1 MKHTNMQKNA
11 AWILCLL
18 ATLIIR
24 PAAQV
29 ESDAA
34 KVRGFENQ
42 LMNSYKQRE
51 VKLLASLLDEDFV
64 ITFEDGSTY
73 SKTGYISYSAAPSV
87 RIDVA
92 EMSDVKTRMHGD
104 TAILTGEYHE
114 RGEDKGKSYEFN
126 DRFTD
131 VWIKKGG
138 KWLLVAS
145 HYGVPFKK

>member
-1 MKHTNMQKNA
+1 MRKNA
-11 AWILCLL
+11 FWILCLL
-18 ATLIIR
+18 AILILR

-34 KVRGFENQ
+34 KVRALETQ
-42 LMNSYKQRE
+42 LMNFYKQRE
-51 VKLLASLLDEDFV
+51 IKLLASLLDEDFV

-73 SKTGYISYSAAPSV
+73 SKTGYISYSATPSV
-87 RIDVA
+87 RIDVV
-92 EMSDVKTRMHGD
+92 EMADVKTRMHGD

-114 RGEDKGKSYEFN
+114 RGEDKGKSYEFH

-145 HYGVPFKK
+145 HYGVPLKK